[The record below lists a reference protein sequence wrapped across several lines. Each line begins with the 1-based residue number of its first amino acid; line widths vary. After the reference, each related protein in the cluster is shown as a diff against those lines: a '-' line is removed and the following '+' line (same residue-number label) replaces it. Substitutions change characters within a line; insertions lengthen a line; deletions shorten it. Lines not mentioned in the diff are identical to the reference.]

1 MLLVSS
7 SWYSH
12 QWIVSGGGMGP
23 EDEPG
28 CAGVREL
35 YEEPG
40 VKGKLGRLLGLFE
53 QTQGQKQ
60 RTYVCFDSH

>member
-1 MLLVSS
+1 
-7 SWYSH
+7 
-12 QWIVSGGGMGP
+12 MGP

-60 RTYVCFDSH
+60 KTYVCFDSH